1 MIRPRASGVSRCMHS
16 STQVAV
22 IGGGAAGMG
31 AARRLLEHGVAVTI
45 FEPAP
50 ELGGNCTGIEVPRAD
65 GDVCSVDVG
74 VSDFNAE
81 TFARVRGLLDALGVA
96 YAPICQDAAFVGPD
110 GGTSL
115 FVRAGRV
122 HAHGPDAGALVG
134 EIARFGRAAI
144 AVLDDPAFADWT
156 VDRYLRAR
164 GFGEAFARGYLYPRA
179 IGCFAMPAGDPGR
192 FPIQSLVRF
201 WHAHGLVGRSEPPPR
216 MAVLGGMHRYCAAL
230 RSRLEHMGAEIR
242 CATRVG
248 EIALGRGGVEI
259 RTTGEAGSATHRF
272 EHVVL
277 ATSPGALARMR
288 VRGVG
293 LGAVAAFAQLPTQ
306 RARLVVHT
314 DAAFMPRDRDR
325 WGAYNYAVDAAPG
338 TAGPTI
344 TFYPKRM
351 RGLTDAAP
359 DVFVTMNPRRSV
371 EPARVIAERWFDHP
385 LASAAGRRLAAQID
399 RLQGHGN
406 LWFCGSHLREPFL
419 HEQALAS
426 GEDVADR
433 LVQVAVGRLRAA

>member
-1 MIRPRASGVSRCMHS
+1 
-16 STQVAV
+16 
-22 IGGGAAGMG
+22 MG
-31 AARRLLEHGVAVTI
+31 AARRLLDHGVVVTI
-45 FEPAP
+45 FESALR
-50 ELGGNCTGIEVPRAD
+50 LGGNCTGIDVPTGD
-65 GDVCSVDVG
+65 GGVCSVDVG

-81 TFARVRGLLDALGVA
+81 TFGRVRGLLDALGVA
-96 YAPICQDAAFVGPD
+96 YAPICQDAAFVRRD

-115 FVRAGRV
+115 FVRAGRA
-122 HAHGPDAGALVG
+122 HAEGPDAAALLA

-164 GFGEAFARGYLYPRA
+164 GFGDAFARGYLYPRA

-201 WHAHGLVGRSEPPPR
+201 WHAHGLVGRSDPPPR
-216 MAVLGGMHRYCAAL
+216 MAVVGGMHRYCATL
-230 RSRLEHMGAEIR
+230 RSRLEDMGAEIR

-248 EIALGRGGVEI
+248 EIAMARGGVEI
-259 RTTGEAGSATHRF
+259 RTANEAGSATRRF
-272 EHVVL
+272 DHVVI

-293 LGAVAAFAQLPTQ
+293 LSAVAAFAQLPTQ

-314 DAAFMPRDRDR
+314 DVTFMPRDRDR
-325 WGAYNYAVDAAPG
+325 WGAYNYVVDAGPG
-338 TAGPTI
+338 AAGPTI
-344 TFYPKRM
+344 TFCPKRM
-351 RGLTDAAP
+351 RGLPDGAP
-359 DVFVTMNPRRSV
+359 DVFVTMNPGHAV

-385 LASAAGRRLAAQID
+385 LASAAGRRLAARID
-399 RLQGHGN
+399 RRQGQSN

-419 HEQALAS
+419 HEQAQAS

-433 LVQVAVGRLRAA
+433 LVQVAARRPHAA